1 MKKFINKLLPNKE
14 EYFKVPSKP
23 LIIAIDF
30 DGTCVRD
37 AYPEIGEDMPGVVHT
52 LHSLL
57 LRDHKLILWTCR
69 EGEQL
74 SDAVEWFKEKDLLL
88 FGVNET
94 PLDDDF
100 RKGGGRKV
108 FADLYIDDRNFG
120 GFPGWAKVHQELL
133 GMPLIGY

>member
-1 MKKFINKLLPNKE
+1 MKQFIKKLLPNRE
-14 EYFKVPSKP
+14 EHFKVPSKP
-23 LIIAIDF
+23 LIIAVDF

-37 AYPEIGEDMPGVVHT
+37 AYPKVGEAMPGSVQT

-57 LRDHKLILWTCR
+57 LREHRLILWTCR

-74 SDAVEWFKEKDLLL
+74 RDAIDWFKEKDLTL

-94 PLDDDF
+94 PIEGDF

-120 GFPGWAKVHQELL
+120 GFPGWPKVHQELL